1 MEKYDT
7 MTQLY
12 EEKIKKTETEYQQ
25 CVVNVQMQ
33 MAETQ
38 QTTVQETEAK
48 LNKEVAQIKEESED
62 YKRKL
67 LQAKEE

>member
-25 CVVNVQMQ
+25 CVFNVQMQ